1 MPWMQLTPEP
11 DILADLLRGIHTTGR
26 VFARSE
32 LCARWVLRLQGAT
45 SAHFHAVEQGVCWL
59 LLDDHPPF
67 ELRAGDVALL
77 PTGGG
82 HRLASHR
89 SARGRAFA
97 IPDPVTHTS
106 TEAAMLRHDGPGD
119 PTILVCGALR
129 HAKGGVDAILGA
141 LPPVLI
147 ARGQDPHSQ
156 DPHSQDPRGEDP
168 RSRWLI
174 PTLQLLF
181 DEVRQA
187 RPGAQ
192 LVVDRLSD
200 TLFVQF
206 VRDWILHGDHQAQG
220 VLAGLRD
227 SEVARALALMHR
239 DPAGPWTV
247 DALAQHAGLSRSRL
261 AARFRELVGQ
271 SPHAYLMELRLRRST
286 TLITQ
291 GSLSLEQVAS
301 AVGYQSAAAFSKA
314 FSRRFGV
321 SPGRYTSEAA

>member
-1 MPWMQLTPEP
+1 MPWMQLTQEP

-32 LCARWVLRLQGAT
+32 LCARWVLRLEGAT

-59 LLDDHPPF
+59 LLDGHPPI

-89 SARGRAFA
+89 SARGRAFS
-97 IPDPVTHTS
+97 IPDPLTHTT

-129 HAKGGVDAILGA
+129 HAKGGVDVILGA

-147 ARGQDPHSQ
+147 ARGD
-156 DPHSQDPRGEDP
+156 DPRTDDPRTDDP
-168 RSRWLI
+168 RSGWLI

-206 VRDWILHGDHQAQG
+206 VRDWILHGDHRAQG

-227 SEVARALALMHR
+227 SYVARALALMHR

-247 DALAQHAGLSRSRL
+247 EALAQHAGLSRSRL
-261 AARFRELVGQ
+261 AARFRELVGE

-286 TLITQ
+286 TLLAQ
-291 GSLSLEQVAS
+291 GAVPLEQVAS

-321 SPGRYTSEAA
+321 PPGRYTGNAT